1 MVQNYWDGRIVDM
14 LSSTNTARKSSRNAL
29 QTDTLIER
37 PSSLTCVSSSSPV
50 QLNSIEELRM
60 WLLAAFPAS
69 HSQLP
74 ESKPEQTMPE
84 ICGQQQ
90 PTLFASSDLP
100 AFSWKTYRDYFSS
113 TTPKVF
119 SLTLP
124 KWGMWE
130 STGLYPLPMWEPDT
144 DGNDCG
150 SLEDWPTPT
159 QDSAT
164 ERSVP
169 YAQGGMPLTL
179 AVKNRNWPSPT
190 CSDVYTGNLKST
202 QQKPG
207 SMHSV
212 TLPQAV
218 AMWPTP
224 TSHLAKETGAPSEYD
239 RNEPTIS
246 SRVFNGDERNGMALN
261 PDWDEWLMGWPVG
274 WSDIKPL
281 STLNWRDWQTDPA
294 DISEVPRVTD
304 VKENRANRLKAIG
317 NGQVPQCV
325 VKAWELLA

>member
-1 MVQNYWDGRIVDM
+1 MSDM
-14 LSSTNTARKSSRNAL
+14 SSLTNIANRSSRNES
-29 QTDTLIER
+29 QTATLIER
-37 PSSLTCVSSSSPV
+37 QSLLMCVSSFSPV
-50 QLNSIEELRM
+50 QPNSTEELRT
-60 WLLAAFPAS
+60 WLLEAFPANPLAL
-69 HSQLP
+69 Q
-74 ESKPEQTMPE
+74 ESKQAQTMPE

-90 PTLFASSDLP
+90 ATLFGLSDLP
-100 AFSWKTYRDYFSS
+100 AFSWKTYQDYCNS
-113 TTPKVF
+113 TTAKVF

-124 KWGMWE
+124 KWGMWDD
-130 STGLYPLPMWEPDT
+130 TALYPLPTAVLDT

-150 SLEDWPTPT
+150 L
-159 QDSAT
+159 
-164 ERSVP
+164 
-169 YAQGGMPLTL
+169 L
-179 AVKNRNWPSPT
+179 ANWPSPT

-224 TSHLAKETGAPSEYD
+224 DANMGARGTNPEWKPIRDSGQTAQYPINQAVRDESGTG
-239 RNEPTIS
+239 
-246 SRVFNGDERNGMALN
+246 ALN
-261 PDWDEWLMGWPVG
+261 PDWCEWLMGWPVG

-281 STLNWRDWQTDPA
+281 AELNWRDWKTDPA
-294 DISEVPRVTD
+294 DIGEVLRVTD

-325 VKAWELLA
+325 VKAWELLS